1 MGAGGKTRTRSIG
14 PDALWRRRTS
24 REPSRE
30 NAARE
35 EIDGE
40 DSQDEPKTMKEA
52 MTEQQLRPSPGRVR
66 KTPEGIRKEPVGGAP
81 NEQDALPPVPAGLEG
96 QGNVRRGVSA
106 RLKRCAEAA
115 GMSQSSGGE
124 PRGSSAPSSVPH
136 SVR

>member
-1 MGAGGKTRTRSIG
+1 MWDEPRRRMGAGGKTRTRSIG

-66 KTPEGIRKEPVGGAP
+66 KTPEGFRKERVGGAP
-81 NEQDALPPVPAGLEG
+81 NDRTRYRPCRQALK
-96 QGNVRRGVSA
+96 VRATSD
-106 RLKRCAEAA
+106 E
-115 GMSQSSGGE
+115 E
-124 PRGSSAPSSVPH
+124 
-136 SVR
+136 